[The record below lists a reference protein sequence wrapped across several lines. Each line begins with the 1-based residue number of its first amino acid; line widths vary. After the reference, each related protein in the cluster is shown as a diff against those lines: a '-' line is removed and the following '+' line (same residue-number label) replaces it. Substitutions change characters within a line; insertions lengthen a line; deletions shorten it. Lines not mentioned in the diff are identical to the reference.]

1 MARTYKRDG
10 IGRFA
15 GGGGSSGGG
24 GSKRPAAKSVSRGV
38 NRLTRDNAGKITSVG
53 GEGAT
58 ARGGRLKTAAG
69 NKRATVT
76 AKTGKRTTTSGAI
89 RTTDVNKSKVSNFV
103 SKNVEARNNAG
114 LNGKKPRSI
123 ENQSTRLAR
132 AQKRIDDRKPADSK
146 VGQQAKPVSRKEQ
159 LAAGS
164 KKRNAQA
171 DRIDA
176 RVKKLEGEY
185 RGKDAAFYTQG
196 AKPAGRDRMI
206 AKSQQAAQL
215 REQSAALRSK
225 AANAEKMASKIKD
238 KPVKSSGGNARL
250 ERAIKNEAAGSTSYR
265 RNPKGYKKRIAAVE
279 AQKIYKTGDVLS
291 TATIA
296 QMSGKGFRL
305 PRDKRTTPKP
315 TNTKGAR
322 LGGTRKTTKAAAP
335 KNTTPNKTGQS
346 KTLNKFNSRPVGT
359 MVAGKGINLVPSTKR
374 VPLQVQRKEPDLA
387 FARVATKAAKQQAA
401 APAKA
406 AARQTAANRPARA
419 LANQKRTAQ
428 AIAAK
433 GGKRPTPTRKQKK
446 SLAIA
451 DAARTFYSAN
461 RVNSIPGFKVDI
473 SKPGYRK
480 PKPRP

>member
-1 MARTYKRDG
+1 MARAYKRDG
-10 IGRFA
+10 NGRFA

-24 GSKRPAAKSVSRGV
+24 GGKRPAAKSVSRGV

-53 GEGAT
+53 GTGAT

-69 NKRATVT
+69 NKRATQT
-76 AKTGKRTTTSGAI
+76 AKVSGGKVKGTISKKRQGMSDSDKQSVQMAKALRSGKPNPAVDAV
-89 RTTDVNKSKVSNFV
+89 RRRQAAAKAEPASKSKTDLQVMQQADRMMGKL
-103 SKNVEARNNAG
+103 SKRMASIQVDKVGLNEGLRQVRRNNARAGKVKTALAKRG
-114 LNGKKPRSI
+114 LLEKYTKL
-123 ENQSTRLAR
+123 TA
-132 AQKRIDDRKPADSK
+132 PADAIRMTPAGRGIPKPGAAGK
-146 VGQQAKPVSRKEQ
+146 VGQVKPS
-159 LAAGS
+159 
-164 KKRNAQA
+164 
-171 DRIDA
+171 
-176 RVKKLEGEY
+176 
-185 RGKDAAFYTQG
+185 
-196 AKPAGRDRMI
+196 
-206 AKSQQAAQL
+206 
-215 REQSAALRSK
+215 
-225 AANAEKMASKIKD
+225 
-238 KPVKSSGGNARL
+238 
-250 ERAIKNEAAGSTSYR
+250 
-265 RNPKGYKKRIAAVE
+265 
-279 AQKIYKTGDVLS
+279 
-291 TATIA
+291 
-296 QMSGKGFRL
+296 
-305 PRDKRTTPKP
+305 TPKP
-315 TNTKGAR
+315 TNAKGAR

-374 VPLQVQRKEPDLA
+374 VPLQVQRKESDLA

-461 RVNSIPGFKVDI
+461 RVNSIPGFKVDT

>member
-1 MARTYKRDG
+1 
-10 IGRFA
+10 
-15 GGGGSSGGG
+15 
-24 GSKRPAAKSVSRGV
+24 
-38 NRLTRDNAGKITSVG
+38 
-53 GEGAT
+53 
-58 ARGGRLKTAAG
+58 
-69 NKRATVT
+69 
-76 AKTGKRTTTSGAI
+76 
-89 RTTDVNKSKVSNFV
+89 
-103 SKNVEARNNAG
+103 
-114 LNGKKPRSI
+114 
-123 ENQSTRLAR
+123 
-132 AQKRIDDRKPADSK
+132 
-146 VGQQAKPVSRKEQ
+146 
-159 LAAGS
+159 
-164 KKRNAQA
+164 
-171 DRIDA
+171 
-176 RVKKLEGEY
+176 
-185 RGKDAAFYTQG
+185 
-196 AKPAGRDRMI
+196 MI

-215 REQSAALRSK
+215 REESASLRTK
-225 AANAEKMASKIKD
+225 AANAEKMSQRVKGTAASKK
-238 KPVKSSGGNARL
+238 
-250 ERAIKNEAAGSTSYR
+250 EER
-265 RNPKGYKKRIAAVE
+265 RNAFDAANYKVGDTVTTRQYGT
-279 AQKIYKTGDVLS
+279 QKITKISKNSVSFD
-291 TATIA
+291 
-296 QMSGKGFRL
+296 KGNTQ
-305 PRDKRTTPKP
+305 DKAFMANYLGLQGNTPSKPKP
-315 TNTKGAR
+315 TNAKGAR

-374 VPLQVQRKEPDLA
+374 VPLQVQRKESDLA

-461 RVNSIPGFKVDI
+461 RVNSIPGFKVDT

>member
-1 MARTYKRDG
+1 MARRYSRDNR
-10 IGRFA
+10 GRFA
-15 GGGGSSGGG
+15 G
-24 GSKRPAAKSVSRGV
+24 
-38 NRLTRDNAGKITSVG
+38 AGT
-53 GEGAT
+53 GAT

-69 NKRATVT
+69 NKRAMQT
-76 AKTGKRTTTSGAI
+76 AKVSGGSPAGTIKGKIKRDPGA
-89 RTTDVNKSKVSNFV
+89 
-103 SKNVEARNNAG
+103 AG
-114 LNGKKPRSI
+114 
-123 ENQSTRLAR
+123 
-132 AQKRIDDRKPADSK
+132 K
-146 VGQQAKPVSRKEQ
+146 VGQQAKPASRKEQ
-159 LAAGS
+159 LAAGA

-215 REQSAALRSK
+215 REESASLRTK
-225 AANAEKMASKIKD
+225 AANAEKMSQRVKGTAASKK
-238 KPVKSSGGNARL
+238 
-250 ERAIKNEAAGSTSYR
+250 EER
-265 RNPKGYKKRIAAVE
+265 RNAFDAANYKVGDTITTRQYGT
-279 AQKIYKTGDVLS
+279 QKITKISKNSVSFD
-291 TATIA
+291 
-296 QMSGKGFRL
+296 KGNTQ
-305 PRDKRTTPKP
+305 DKAFMANYLGLQGETPSTPKP
-315 TNTKGAR
+315 TNAKGAR

-374 VPLQVQRKEPDLA
+374 VPLQVQRKESDLA

-461 RVNSIPGFKVDI
+461 RVNSIPGFKVDT